1 MRVKHYKIP
10 IKRLKQNIYFF
21 LEKQEETTALPN
33 NENIK
38 KAVKCKG

>member
-10 IKRLKQNIYFF
+10 IKRLKQNTYFF

-33 NENIK
+33 NENFK
-38 KAVKCKG
+38 KTVKCKG